1 MKATNGRRTGRPW
14 WCAVSVAV
22 AGMVG
27 AAAQDPCASLPAE
40 ASHAAVMAC
49 VRALPVNATS
59 ANATLDFVAAML
71 ETYSYVNLLRG
82 TGPPWQ
88 MRVVSVVAAG

>member
-1 MKATNGRRTGRPW
+1 
-14 WCAVSVAV
+14 
-22 AGMVG
+22 
-27 AAAQDPCASLPAE
+27 LPAE

-49 VRALPVNATS
+49 VRALPLNATS

-88 MRVVSVVAAG
+88 MRVVSGVGGCQRGGCGVPRGADRT